1 MKRIILFSALLFTAL
16 VALTVTEGRL
26 YAMRV
31 YGAPCG
37 QASGFAGF
45 LQQTHFLP
53 KADCALNPKNAS
65 AGPCASPGAVCTYKN
80 PVSGGTT
87 GGHCAPQGSTC
98 VCSIP

>member
-1 MKRIILFSALLFTAL
+1 MKRSIIVSAFLFTAF
-16 VALTVTEGRL
+16 VAMTFTPARL

-53 KADCALNPKNAS
+53 SGTCVVGTKGDPAY
-65 AGPCASPGAVCTYKN
+65 PCASSEPTACTTKK
-80 PVSGGTT
+80 PVSGHLSTGT
-87 GGHCAPQGSTC
+87 CQPQGNTC
-98 VCSIP
+98 VC